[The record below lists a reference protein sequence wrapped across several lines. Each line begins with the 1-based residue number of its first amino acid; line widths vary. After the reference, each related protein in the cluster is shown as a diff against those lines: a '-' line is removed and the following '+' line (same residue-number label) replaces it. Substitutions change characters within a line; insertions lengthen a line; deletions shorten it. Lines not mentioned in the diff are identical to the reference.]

1 MIKKLC
7 FAAEF
12 FNLETMK
19 NILVDERISGQLE
32 RAIMKMGLSPIKLP
46 PDRRLGVA
54 VASHPDTLLFHHKNR
69 IITTAE
75 YCDDAAYIFSDLREY
90 SPEVKISF
98 TSDERGEKYPDDCV
112 MNALVIGDRIFCNTE
127 YISEAIKEYAKECGL
142 IVVHTNQGYPACT
155 TLAFGNHAITAD
167 PGMAKTLRENGV
179 DLLTISRG
187 HIDLFPHEYGFIGGA
202 SFVYNNMVCFFGDVT
217 RHPDGEEI
225 VNFITDRGYS
235 AVSLSEGRL
244 IDLGGAVLL

>member
-12 FNLETMK
+12 FNLETMR

-32 RAIMKMGLSPIKLP
+32 SALMKMGLNPIKLP
-46 PDRRLGVA
+46 PDRRLGDS

-75 YCDDAAYIFSDLREY
+75 YCDDAAYIFSDIREY
-90 SPEVKISF
+90 SPEMKISF
-98 TSDERGEKYPDDCV
+98 TSDERKAKYPWDCV
-112 MNALVIGDRIFCNTE
+112 MNALVIENKLFCNTE
-127 YISEAIKEYAKECGL
+127 YISKAVIEYAKEVGL
-142 IVVHTNQGYPACT
+142 TLVHTNQGYPACT
-155 TLAFGNHAITAD
+155 TLAFGNHAITSD
-167 PGMAKTLRENGV
+167 PGMARILRENGV
-179 DLLTISRG
+179 DVLTISQG

-217 RHPDGEEI
+217 DHPDGEKI
-225 VNFITDRGYS
+225 VNFITDSGYRTI
-235 AVSLSEGRL
+235 SLSPGRL
-244 IDLGGAVLL
+244 TDLGGAVLL